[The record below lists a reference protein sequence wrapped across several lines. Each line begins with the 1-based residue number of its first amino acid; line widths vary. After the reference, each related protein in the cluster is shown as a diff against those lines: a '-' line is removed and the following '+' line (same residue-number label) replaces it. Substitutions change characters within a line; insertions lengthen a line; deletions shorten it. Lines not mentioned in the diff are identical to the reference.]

1 MDQQSLTGKLQ
12 IRALDIQVMYSLL
25 HTCALVSSIS
35 RIIYCS
41 VNFPLKNEY
50 KCKFKIYLFLSEVF
64 LKLFLIKSDHR
75 DCPALVVFSAYSSRQ
90 WRPSGIV

>member
-35 RIIYCS
+35 RNS

-50 KCKFKIYLFLSEVF
+50 KCKFKIFF
-64 LKLFLIKSDHR
+64 
-75 DCPALVVFSAYSSRQ
+75 
-90 WRPSGIV
+90 

>member
-35 RIIYCS
+35 RIVLIFHLKMNTN
-41 VNFPLKNEY
+41 VNSKYF
-50 KCKFKIYLFLSEVF
+50 FKVIFNKVITETALP
-64 LKLFLIKSDHR
+64 
-75 DCPALVVFSAYSSRQ
+75 CPGCF
-90 WRPSGIV
+90 